1 MLEIYI
7 LGFTPWD
14 TLLLIVEASYLSH
27 GVNPGRYYYES
38 IARIC
43 NSLFTLLNEQLN
55 MEGKT
60 KEQRRIK
67 YQGVISA
74 PFHKDFQKWHEELGK
89 LLK

>member
-1 MLEIYI
+1 
-7 LGFTPWD
+7 
-14 TLLLIVEASYLSH
+14 
-27 GVNPGRYYYES
+27 
-38 IARIC
+38 
-43 NSLFTLLNEQLN
+43 